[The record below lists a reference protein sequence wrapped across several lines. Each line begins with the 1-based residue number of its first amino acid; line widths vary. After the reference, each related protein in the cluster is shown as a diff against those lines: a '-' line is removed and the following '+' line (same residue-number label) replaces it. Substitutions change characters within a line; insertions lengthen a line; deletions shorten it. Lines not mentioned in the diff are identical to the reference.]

1 MLLLPGLRARGTDP
15 LKPAERPARNMTRIL
30 KLTIVLVWL
39 GAIGWLAFNTDWSEK
54 SAQMSDGD
62 TGGLL
67 ALEIKELDPQAAG
80 YEESWF
86 GVYLRDVKVG
96 YTRSAFEVYEG
107 GVLFEDEVRWDMQVM
122 GAKRQILMNQRGE
135 LDKDYSLSRMRF
147 RLDTQGSTLEAAARH
162 RGKLLDAVIVSGGGE
177 QSFQL
182 DVPEKLT
189 TPAAVYLTL
198 RNEGFEVGAHYN
210 FDIFDPFVQQ
220 SSVMEVDVEA
230 TEEIDIGGETR
241 TLYRITQTMLGNT
254 STMWV
259 DDKARVWR
267 EQTAEGLEMRRES
280 AEQAGK
286 DIRGGDLDIG
296 ELFAVR
302 VVGSLENIDSL
313 TEVTYKIEGLGEGFD
328 DLSGLRQRAQQLG
341 SGVRLTL
348 SREEVPAA
356 GSYELPYIGKQHAA
370 LLKDEPFV
378 PVGHPKLVA
387 KAREIIG
394 DEKDPVAAARALT
407 EWVYDNLRK
416 QNVVGVPNALEALE
430 TRSGDCNEHATL
442 LVALA
447 RSVGL
452 PARVAVGLVHLQG
465 SFYYHAWTE
474 FYVGQ
479 WVSAD
484 ATVDQMPADVTRI
497 RLAQGNMGEQAKLT
511 SLLGKLQITIE
522 EAR

>member
-1 MLLLPGLRARGTDP
+1 
-15 LKPAERPARNMTRIL
+15 MTRIF
-30 KLTIVLVWL
+30 KLTIVIVWL
-39 GAIGWLAFNTDWSEK
+39 GAIGWLAAKTDWSDKDVRAGGE
-54 SAQMSDGD
+54 AGD
-62 TGGLL
+62 LL
-67 ALEIKELDPQAAG
+67 ALEIKELDPGAAG
-80 YEESWF
+80 YEEAWF

-107 GVLFEDEVRWDMQVM
+107 GVLFADEVRWDMQVM
-122 GAKRQILMNQRGE
+122 GAKRQILMKQRGE
-135 LDKDYSLSRMRF
+135 LDKNHSLSRMHF
-147 RLDTQGSTLEAAARH
+147 RLETEGSTLEAAARH
-162 RGKLLDAVIVSGGGE
+162 RGKLLDAVIVTAGGE
-177 QSFQL
+177 QNIQL
-182 DVPEKLT
+182 DVPEQLT

-198 RNEGFEVGAHYN
+198 REKGLKVGAEYR

-220 SSVMEVDVEA
+220 SSVMTVNVEG
-230 TEEIDIGGETR
+230 TEDLDIGGKTR
-241 TLYRITQTMLGNT
+241 TLYRVSQNMLGNT
-254 STMWV
+254 STMWL
-259 DDKARVWR
+259 DEKARVWR

-302 VVGSLENIDSL
+302 VVGKLENIPSL
-313 TEVTYKIEGLGEGFD
+313 REVTYRIEGLGDGFD
-328 DLSGLRQRAQQLG
+328 DLSGLRQSATSLE

-348 SREEVPAA
+348 AREEVPAT
-356 GSYELPYIGKQHAA
+356 GSYELPYTGSEYAGF
-370 LLKDEPFV
+370 LKAEPFV
-378 PVGHPKLVA
+378 PVGHPKLTEQ
-387 KAREIIG
+387 ARKIIG

-407 EWVYDNLRK
+407 TWVFDNLAK